1 QHFEDASARLVR
13 NRPKDIGRSHSH
25 RIRRKYPTRQCL
37 KGRVMS
43 PRLERTPQ
51 IVERSTEYG
60 STLSQPRAV
69 VGRGRL
75 GELHAPATLIFAAS
89 AS

>member
-1 QHFEDASARLVR
+1 
-13 NRPKDIGRSHSH
+13 
-25 RIRRKYPTRQCL
+25 
-37 KGRVMS
+37 VMS